1 MSGEQQFIKT
11 SITAYLKLCFGQES
25 SDSIVDDDLLAS
37 ETAKIKMIGILERIV
52 DVFTREAVKLKNR
65 RNNEHLAIHRLPPE
79 VFVEIL
85 LLAIDCRFWTPID
98 VMGNA
103 KARRMAMKRNRTGP
117 VDVWCWSRPE
127 PEAMN
132 AFMEDVQTVHS
143 SRWRSILYDHRPETQ
158 VFLEHLRTQTSGL
171 IDVLLF
177 NPEVYGPAVSL
188 ELSQEGP
195 HLRHIDHIYH
205 VIPHPEDLC
214 QILSTS
220 PRLERLCLI
229 EVNSQEA
236 HRNSQE
242 SLQTISHPISLPL
255 LTVLAFDNASK
266 SITSGLLPLIRAT
279 SCKTVIVKG
288 EGEFSAIL
296 EPQERSLELIA
307 QPIKASESLRLKLE
321 TEGEPHVHIHSEPAI
336 AVEWAYW
343 AFDKPGVDIKLA
355 SCGGPSTITNIE
367 IEWSMDSSGQEVP
380 FPVGLLEFCP
390 ALTRLQVTDYSTTT
404 LTPLVRL
411 LRKTTSP
418 NADRRNSAYSWLLP
432 NVNTFIFHAESIRDL
447 EECATEVKGLLET
460 RYAEQKDGRTDQSIV
475 SPTPMEALKLPSV
488 LVARLRAMKIST
500 CLKFD
505 DVIQGTATE
514 NA

>member
-85 LLAIDCRFWTPID
+85 LLAIDWSWWDTEKLRTLASVSTYWRDTIISCSRFWTPID

-355 SCGGPSTITNIE
+355 VRSADILARSWNQLTTVLKSCGGPSTITNIE
-367 IEWSMDSSGQEVP
+367 IEW
-380 FPVGLLEFCP
+380 
-390 ALTRLQVTDYSTTT
+390 
-404 LTPLVRL
+404 
-411 LRKTTSP
+411 
-418 NADRRNSAYSWLLP
+418 NSAYSWLLP